1 MTNNNIRLKKCNR
14 CDKYLPI
21 DKFEIYSGERGK
33 TNLRSSRSSYCK
45 QCRSEKRLI
54 RLLKKKYYIIETL
67 FNGKCNEC
75 DTGLTYLP
83 CFEFHHPN
91 PNLKTTTWTQI
102 KHKSIE
108 NILSWIKRER
118 VILLCSN
125 CHEMKKDKYFVD
137 FQDLVLM
144 DDLLK
149 FSAEDIDEIINTS
162 INNHPN
168 YSHFE
173 DYKRNIKIQIKQY
186 MRKRFVFSQLF
197 YGRCIGCG
205 QVTISD
211 FLPALELHHKYPIN
225 TGSKSTW
232 RDIANQDCV
241 SIINQII
248 EENSICLC
256 SNCHTL
262 VGSKLYNYIDQVI
275 VDNLTRNLFV
285 KNYKNIIK
293 NIENFNYSLDQTDLR
308 SPLKLKFAQN
318 EFWKIRLM
326 QISIFLMNNNTSDF
340 KVKDLEN
347 LLNEDQRSIRYY
359 LDKLISLFY
368 INKSQESTFPFD
380 NCYTV
385 TDLGKTIVE
394 ELKES
399 YHKTYRRLENDIRSM
414 KNYMNRQNKW
424 RR

>member
-340 KVKDLEN
+340 KVKDLFG
-347 LLNEDQRSIRYY
+347 I
-359 LDKLISLFY
+359 IW
-368 INKSQESTFPFD
+368 IN
-380 NCYTV
+380 
-385 TDLGKTIVE
+385 
-394 ELKES
+394 
-399 YHKTYRRLENDIRSM
+399 
-414 KNYMNRQNKW
+414 
-424 RR
+424 